1 LLSGH
6 SGISIR
12 ADEAMTA
19 RPIEIDFL
27 RECLRC
33 GLVKTETPVREL
45 PDSSLS
51 VPRNLDWSVLLA
63 LAEENRVTAMVYPA
77 LASMA
82 PEPFAAA
89 WRTGWF
95 NAELLATELESLL
108 DAFAERGIEV
118 MPLKGPV
125 LAEALYGDRTARQAG
140 DLDLLVESRQFPA
153 AKALLLELGY
163 VAEPPRRIDFHQAF
177 HKPNAMVELH
187 WSLGKPGRC
196 PLDTEEIWSR
206 STTGTFGVR
215 TVRTMAEA
223 DLVLYL
229 GYHMLKHNCRKLLW
243 TADLRLALER
253 VERNGGWESL
263 LRAAKSRGLSG
274 LLLCTCLVVEE
285 VLGRTLPAELTA
297 AGPEQAEMQRQVHA
311 FFEIQLAGEAEPMR
325 FPEIWQ
331 PAGQI
336 ETGAGMKWRGF
347 KRLLPTWRDR
357 LWAESRGIPR
367 PLLVLLLPGVRL
379 IRILRKYGPVHAWRA
394 FFHSLRG

>member
-1 LLSGH
+1 MRLLSGH

-125 LAEALYGDRTARQAG
+125 LAEALYGTGQRG
-140 DLDLLVESRQFPA
+140 
-153 AKALLLELGY
+153 
-163 VAEPPRRIDFHQAF
+163 RRA
-177 HKPNAMVELH
+177 
-187 WSLGKPGRC
+187 
-196 PLDTEEIWSR
+196 IWI
-206 STTGTFGVR
+206 
-215 TVRTMAEA
+215 
-223 DLVLYL
+223 
-229 GYHMLKHNCRKLLW
+229 CW
-243 TADLRLALER
+243 
-253 VERNGGWESL
+253 
-263 LRAAKSRGLSG
+263 LRAGSFPRQRPCCWSWAMSQSR
-274 LLLCTCLVVEE
+274 
-285 VLGRTLPAELTA
+285 PAELISIRPSISQT
-297 AGPEQAEMQRQVHA
+297 P
-311 FFEIQLAGEAEPMR
+311 
-325 FPEIWQ
+325 WSSC
-331 PAGQI
+331 
-336 ETGAGMKWRGF
+336 TGAWESQDAVRWIRKKSGAGRPPGHLACERCARWP
-347 KRLLPTWRDR
+347 KRTWYFTS
-357 LWAESRGIPR
+357 AITC
-367 PLLVLLLPGVRL
+367 
-379 IRILRKYGPVHAWRA
+379 
-394 FFHSLRG
+394 